1 MTTQTPERLPSG
13 TRVVNTNDGEAGRI
27 VGTLGVDDAGRATSY
42 YVETAYGREVWKAR
56 EIVVIEPTDE

>member
-13 TRVVNTNDGEAGRI
+13 TGVVNTNDGEAGRV
-27 VGTLGVDDAGRATSY
+27 VGTLGVGCTGRATSY
-42 YVETAYGREVWKAR
+42 LVETAYGREAWKAR